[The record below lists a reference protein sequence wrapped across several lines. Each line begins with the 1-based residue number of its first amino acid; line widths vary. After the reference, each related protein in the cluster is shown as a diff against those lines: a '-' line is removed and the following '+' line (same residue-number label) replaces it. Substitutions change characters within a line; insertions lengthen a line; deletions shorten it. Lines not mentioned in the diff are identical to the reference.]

1 VKGIEVLNLT
11 MRLEQ
16 RENKLNAE
24 LYTYG
29 KRPW

>member
-1 VKGIEVLNLT
+1 